1 MTREQR
7 IDNKI
12 ARDRYKI
19 DYLLDRKVQEEKWI
33 WMNPSV
39 ENYRRMMVPFYLL
52 EEECNP
58 FPVYVDNSTINTSL
72 TLSHYLKNIKII
84 LSHTVFDVLQH
95 QHQLQVERKKK
106 LALSKQKT
114 NIRDSNTEVSR
125 ISEHALHVLKEKEKK
140 MINPKIGKEIMLG
153 DFSLLATAD
162 SLI

>member
-1 MTREQR
+1 MQQEQR

-58 FPVYVDNSTINTSL
+58 FPVYVDNSTINTNL
-72 TLSHYLKNIKII
+72 TLSHYLKNIKVI
-84 LSHTVFDVLQH
+84 LSHTVFDVLHH
-95 QHQLQVERKKK
+95 QHYLQVERKKK

-114 NIRDSNTEVSR
+114 NIRDSNIEVSR
-125 ISEHALHVLKEKEKK
+125 MSDHVQLVSKEKERKT
-140 MINPKIGKEIMLG
+140 INPKISKEIMIG